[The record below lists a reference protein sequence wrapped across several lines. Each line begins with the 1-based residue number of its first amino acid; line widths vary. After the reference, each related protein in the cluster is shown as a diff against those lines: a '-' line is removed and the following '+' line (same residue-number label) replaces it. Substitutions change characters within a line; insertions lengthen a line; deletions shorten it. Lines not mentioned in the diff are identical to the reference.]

1 MPHIVIEYSNSLRR
15 HSNAVMRA
23 CHKHLSNCGICD
35 PQAVKA
41 RCIPYEKTLL
51 PEGARNFMHIT
62 VSLLEGRSE
71 EERVALSQALF
82 ALVKE
87 AVEPV
92 DRLSV
97 DIQEMAIATYS
108 K

>member
-1 MPHIVIEYSNSLRR
+1 MPHIILEYSDELHAQALN
-15 HSNAVMRA
+15 VMREV
-23 CHKHLSNCGICD
+23 HQHITQCGICD

-41 RCIPYEKTLL
+41 RCLPYRDVLL

-62 VSLLEGRSE
+62 ISLLEGRMLQ
-71 EERVALSQALF
+71 ERQQLSREIFDLAKRI
-82 ALVKE
+82 VMD
-87 AVEPV
+87 V

-97 DIQEMAIATYS
+97 DIAEMTTATYS